1 MKGFNF
7 IEYVILLIKK
17 WYHDNFIKMN
27 NNFDY
32 DEED

>member
-1 MKGFNF
+1 MKFF
-7 IEYVILLIKK
+7 KYFEYFILLIKK
-17 WYHDNFIKMN
+17 WYHDNFIRIN